1 MEAGGLISYGINLV
15 ANWDRIV
22 ALVDKIL
29 KGEQVANIPV
39 EFPTKIEL
47 LINLKTA
54 KALGLHIDDLNLL
67 RCTKSLADLIG
78 YGPRLAGGPATGIH
92 RIDEWRCGMSPK
104 RLRKNF
110 TMWSFSKR
118 HPTKPQ

>member
-1 MEAGGLISYGINLV
+1 LPGASLHGSNPEPAHEPRSPQLPGIQFVEAGGLISYGINLV

-67 RCTKSLADLIG
+67 RCTKVT
-78 YGPRLAGGPATGIH
+78 R
-92 RIDEWRCGMSPK
+92 
-104 RLRKNF
+104 
-110 TMWSFSKR
+110 
-118 HPTKPQ
+118 